1 MEPIDYIERETTRT
15 LGLLMTEYATSHE
28 RIYKLLTFLL
38 GGAGALGSY
47 ALTRLALPAL
57 QWAPLLALVVWW
69 FGVAGFL
76 MARGL
81 QSSRLG
87 IGGTPNTL
95 GAAFAAKG
103 GDFGAD
109 RLQENQLALMKTRMA
124 ELATHQVRIQDYG
137 AACSARARA
146 MDLAYWAA
154 AASPLPALVVLAI
167 LW

>member
-95 GAAFAAKG
+95 GAAFAA
-103 GDFGAD
+103 
-109 RLQENQLALMKTRMA
+109 
-124 ELATHQVRIQDYG
+124 
-137 AACSARARA
+137 
-146 MDLAYWAA
+146 
-154 AASPLPALVVLAI
+154 
-167 LW
+167 